1 MLEWANSSI
10 TYIIS
15 KHYNVKN
22 IQTDLNTMGLAN
34 TFYKVLHPTQSV
46 PKTTS
51 PKKFKK
57 KGLSSSLIKIVSC

>member
-51 PKKFKK
+51 PKK
-57 KGLSSSLIKIVSC
+57 